1 MTKIRSNGIKGDIL
15 LLLAAFIYGSGLVAQ
30 KAGMNNLGPLTF
42 TAIRF
47 ILGGLA
53 LLPVVYI
60 LEKHKSDEQRK
71 SELTLRQMLPG
82 CFISGINLVIGVLAQ
97 QYGLPLT
104 TVGKAGFITGLYVIL
119 TPIAGVVILRR
130 KIGVRIWLAAII
142 AVAGFYFLSLSEGFG
157 MLNKGDG
164 FMLIAAVSCTFFVY
178 TMEHFAK
185 QADAVKFT
193 AFQFLA
199 TGLICIP
206 GSLIFETT
214 TWNDIQLGLIPIL
227 YAGLG
232 ICAIGYTFQM
242 IGQKY
247 VESSRATV
255 LLSSETLFSLFSG
268 MLYYNEHFT
277 KKEYIGCALMFT
289 AIILAESQKRSG
301 NKGEITV
308 FEEDVNI

>member
-1 MTKIRSNGIKGDIL
+1 MSTYTRTSARYAFMTKIRSNGIKGDIL

-157 MLNKGDG
+157 M
-164 FMLIAAVSCTFFVY
+164 TFFPWSSD
-178 TMEHFAK
+178 K
-185 QADAVKFT
+185 SFT
-193 AFQFLA
+193 FSWMPLYQSAISTKL
-199 TGLICIP
+199 
-206 GSLIFETT
+206 
-214 TWNDIQLGLIPIL
+214 LG
-227 YAGLG
+227 
-232 ICAIGYTFQM
+232 
-242 IGQKY
+242 
-247 VESSRATV
+247 
-255 LLSSETLFSLFSG
+255 
-268 MLYYNEHFT
+268 
-277 KKEYIGCALMFT
+277 
-289 AIILAESQKRSG
+289 
-301 NKGEITV
+301 
-308 FEEDVNI
+308 